1 MCKMLLITIA
11 ITKIYPQEIRVA
23 LCEGNTK
30 NRGVGLSQS
39 CGQQA
44 QLSLMVIF
52 LRQKLY
58 CVNISCS
65 SFMQLNLLELSVC
78 L

>member
-1 MCKMLLITIA
+1 MIIMCKMLLITIA

-44 QLSLMVIF
+44 QLSLIVIYF
-52 LRQKLY
+52 FYGK
-58 CVNISCS
+58 SCI
-65 SFMQLNLLELSVC
+65 V
-78 L
+78 

>member
-1 MCKMLLITIA
+1 MTINNNNVKKKTIRIITMCKILLITIKILLITIT

-44 QLSLMVIF
+44 QLSLMVI
-52 LRQKLY
+52 
-58 CVNISCS
+58 
-65 SFMQLNLLELSVC
+65 
-78 L
+78 